1 MLQNNISNWIKEYA
15 EQHNRNTLVVG
26 VSGGVDS
33 AVVST
38 LCAMTGLPVYAVS
51 MPIKQI
57 KSQHDLSLKHGEWLT
72 NKFSNVE
79 HIITELD
86 TTYNAFKFE
95 MQIDFNNQHAF
106 ANSKSRL
113 RMVTLHHIAGATQG
127 LVVGTGNK
135 VEDFGVGFYTKYGD
149 GGVDISPIADLMK
162 SEVWQLAKEI
172 GVLQEIIDAPP
183 TDGLWEDGRTDTD
196 QLQGLSYEQM
206 EHAMINGSASK
217 YYNTYQKIRKSNLHK
232 MEPIPVFK
240 NDSTTQTSDS
250 EGRG

>member
-106 ANSKSRL
+106 ANP
-113 RMVTLHHIAGATQG
+113 TQI
-127 LVVGTGNK
+127 K
-135 VEDFGVGFYTKYGD
+135 
-149 GGVDISPIADLMK
+149 
-162 SEVWQLAKEI
+162 
-172 GVLQEIIDAPP
+172 
-183 TDGLWEDGRTDTD
+183 DGLLHL
-196 QLQGLSYEQM
+196 LQVS
-206 EHAMINGSASK
+206 
-217 YYNTYQKIRKSNLHK
+217 HK
-232 MEPIPVFK
+232 
-240 NDSTTQTSDS
+240 
-250 EGRG
+250 G